1 MPAGRVGPEKTG
13 SGMGMTVRTTARRRL
28 GSGRILSVFLF
39 VFFFP
44 SLGSGQTWKWTIETV
59 DTYGVQTSIAIDQ
72 DQNLH
77 ISYFAGGVK
86 YAFRPADSSHWF
98 TMNIAPPAGYEELFT
113 GLTLDPGGNPHI
125 CFTPG
130 VLKYA
135 SFENH
140 KWNIQ
145 QIDPESGLI
154 DYSCSMAIAADGTQ
168 HILWY
173 QYGNP
178 QGGYYLHAKYATLE
192 KGTWLARTLDFDMQ
206 AGKWNCLVLDS
217 QGNPHVSYDSFIKGE
232 MKYAYWD
239 GKEWKRTVIDSPNI
253 SSKGP
258 YSHGMG
264 NSLVLNRDGRAQIS
278 YEDGESVKYAWEK
291 DNSWKIDIVD
301 SITVTGSW
309 IGYRT
314 RQALDPQGNP
324 HIVYEDGGTV
334 KHAYWDG
341 SNWRIQVVSGPGTR
355 KHRYENIAIDR
366 TGNIYISYQDAMDGS
381 VKVAIGRPSV
391 PAQNAS
397 IEKKP
402 EK

>member
-1 MPAGRVGPEKTG
+1 MV
-13 SGMGMTVRTTARRRL
+13 MTVRRTRKSCPH
-28 GSGRILSVFLF
+28 GGKILCAFLF
-39 VFFFP
+39 LFFI
-44 SLGSGQTWKWTIETV
+44 SGSSFGQGWKWTTETI

-86 YAFRPADSSHWF
+86 YAFRAAKSSRWF
-98 TMNIAPPAGYEELFT
+98 KMDIAPPGGYEELFT
-113 GLTLDPGGNPHI
+113 GLVLDPGGNPHI

-135 SFENH
+135 SFEDH
-140 KWNIQ
+140 RWNIQ

-154 DYSCSMAIAADGTQ
+154 DYSCSLAIAPDGTQ

-178 QGGYYLHAKYATLE
+178 QGGYYLHLKYAVLE
-192 KGTWLARTLDFDMQ
+192 KGAWMARTVDFDMQ

-217 QGNPHVSYDSFIKGE
+217 QGIPHVSYDSFIKGE

-239 GKEWKRTVIDSPNI
+239 GKEWKRTVVDSPNI
-253 SSKGP
+253 SPKGP

-264 NSLVLNRDGRAQIS
+264 NSLVLNRDGKAQIS
-278 YEDGESVKYAWEK
+278 YEDDESVKYAWEK

-309 IGYRT
+309 RGYRT

-324 HIVYEDGGTV
+324 HIVYEDAGTV

-341 SNWRIQVVSGPGTR
+341 SNWRIQVVSGPGA
-355 KHRYENIAIDR
+355 KQHRHRFENIAIDR
-366 TGNIYISYQDAMDGS
+366 AGNIYISYQDATDGS
-381 VKVAIGRPSV
+381 VKVAIGRPDAPV
-391 PAQNAS
+391 QNGLN
-397 IEKKP
+397 EKKP
-402 EK
+402 PK